1 MTIFDLHAAVL
12 ADYRDFV
19 RSFLLVADPR
29 IRERVDRAF
38 AEEAHL
44 WPAFLLQV
52 SPAYARDASVDE
64 LAARGDLHPEA
75 ARIFRTARGDPF
87 YLYRHQVQA
96 LAKAQRG
103 ESYVVTSG
111 TGSGKSLTY
120 FLPIVDS
127 VLRHPAVDRTVALI
141 VYPMN
146 ALVNSQ
152 LQALETLKA
161 GYESRTGRPFPVA
174 FAKYTGET
182 GEQARQA
189 MRERPPHIILTN
201 YMMAE
206 LMLVRPE
213 DQRFLDAAGGGLRFL
228 VFDELHTYRGRQG
241 ADVAML
247 IRRLKERAAGPDLVH
262 IGASAT
268 MVAGPTVA
276 PAQRRQTV
284 ADVAGKLFGH
294 PLRAQDVIEETLV
307 PFTVGGPPTAEELR
321 AAIGPHLHPHP
332 HPLPH
337 TGGGEPTSPSPI
349 LGEGLGV
356 RAIPP
361 SPILGEGPG
370 VRALPPSPILG
381 EGPGVRAE
389 WPEERALPPHL
400 DIPETLRRKMVEV
413 AREFRKNP
421 TPSEAILWQALRGK
435 QLDGVKFRSQQPI
448 GPFVV
453 DFYAP
458 SARLVVEVDG
468 GIHETQQARDRERQ
482 HLLESLG
489 LRFVRLS
496 AELVEK
502 DLPRALEII
511 RAAIGPHPQ
520 PLPHTGGG
528 EPPPPSPILGEGLG
542 VRALP
547 PSPTLGEGPGV
558 RALPAYRAHPL
569 SRWIEHTFGLEAE
582 EDGYRRRAPRTL
594 PDAAKQLAA
603 ETGLEPQQ
611 CEQALRAWLALGGQ
625 LRREDGGRAFAFKL
639 HQFISQGRA
648 LYASLESAERRLLSL
663 EGQVQGVEGRIL
675 APIKFC
681 RQCGQEYYHVVRQG
695 DGVIPHPI
703 GERGAEEEED
713 AQAGYL
719 MLASAANDWSEEL
732 LPEEWRDP
740 GGRIKSTYRTRVPKP
755 LWVRPDGA
763 CFATPREDAVKMWF
777 QPQPFSLCLSCGEFY
792 TAREREFTKLAT
804 LSSEARS
811 SATTILAASL
821 LRHARRSGVA
831 RDKLLTFTDNRQ
843 DAALQAGHFNDLVHL
858 AVLRAALCAA
868 LREHGVLT
876 SDRVAQ
882 VVVAHCGLTLRD
894 IARNPELAPDS
905 AAGQEVWRVFTDLV
919 EYRLY
924 DDLRRGW
931 RITQPNLEE
940 LGLLRIGYRGLTE
953 LAADEAA
960 FAFHPALAARSPAQ
974 RQALL
979 TALLDRFRR
988 KLAIDARF
996 LREQE
1001 QVNLRRRCEQQLNEF
1016 WGLDPEAS
1024 ELRPANDFVL
1034 WGRSPKSVDGFGL
1047 GPRSAIGRYL
1057 RRELHLDGKEYDA
1070 LLPPLLDLLV
1080 RHGLLTRLP
1089 PVADHQRFQLD
1100 AACLLWQP
1108 GDGAPAADPF
1118 SMRRG
1123 GVSPTERVNRFFQR
1137 FYQEAAAELAQ
1148 LEAREHT
1155 AQVVTPG
1162 ERERRE
1168 RRFRWEAND
1177 ERKESELGRRLP
1189 YLICSP
1195 TMELGVDIADLDIVH
1210 LRNAP
1215 PTPANYAQRSGRAGR
1230 QGQAGLIFTYC
1241 GALNS
1246 HDQYYFRRRE
1256 EMVAGSVRPPRLDLT
1271 NESLLIA
1278 HMHAMWL
1285 AEVRLP
1291 LGQSIEQVID
1301 TDFETLPLRENVAGQ
1316 IQLDPVRRA
1325 RLRSRIRQV
1334 LQSDEASLRQ
1344 AAWFTDDW
1352 IDRVID
1358 AAPAAFDRAFD
1369 RWRELHRA
1377 ADQQLR
1383 AAQQMLLR
1391 ARKAEEQQ
1399 QATRLQQEA
1408 LRQRNLLLQIDVQRE
1423 ESDFY
1428 PYRYLASEGF
1438 LPGYNF
1444 PALPVRAWV
1453 PRGEGEFISRPRFL
1467 AIREFAP
1474 HAIVYHEG
1482 ARWEVIAFQAPP
1494 GGLEQRRRRM
1504 RLCHT
1509 CGSFCAPDLD
1519 LCPACRTR
1527 FDGENSLLVTLLE
1540 MPNVR
1545 LRRRERITSDEEE
1558 RLRRGYRIETYYQ
1571 FAPESDGARLQ
1582 EADVVVHGKPLL
1594 RLLYAPTA
1602 TLMRVN
1608 HGPYTARTP
1617 GFLVDLTSGELMEL
1631 QEESRTPK
1639 PHPSQVESVRLA
1651 VQDDQNLLLL
1661 RGAAPDF
1668 LSDPGFAATFRYA
1681 LQRGLEQRFQLEEN
1695 ELAAEMVGQGAHTA
1709 ILLYETVEG
1718 GGGVL
1723 RRLIEEAD
1731 ALAQAAAQ
1739 ALTIC
1744 HFDEAGADQKPDCI
1758 AACYECLM
1766 SYNNQTEA
1774 LLLNRHK
1781 VVETLRALSAGR
1793 TLPRIAGRS
1802 YDQHLAWLRSLT
1814 DARSELERRFLDA
1827 LAAGG
1832 YRLPDDAQVAIPE
1845 PRCNVDFFYA
1855 PNICVF
1861 CDGAVHDA
1869 PEQRSRDEA
1878 LRRKLQARGYEVI
1891 ALRYDRDLAEQIRE
1905 HPSVFGASER

>member
-1 MTIFDLHAAVL
+1 
-12 ADYRDFV
+12 
-19 RSFLLVADPR
+19 
-29 IRERVDRAF
+29 
-38 AEEAHL
+38 
-44 WPAFLLQV
+44 
-52 SPAYARDASVDE
+52 
-64 LAARGDLHPEA
+64 
-75 ARIFRTARGDPF
+75 
-87 YLYRHQVQA
+87 
-96 LAKAQRG
+96 
-103 ESYVVTSG
+103 
-111 TGSGKSLTY
+111 
-120 FLPIVDS
+120 
-127 VLRHPAVDRTVALI
+127 
-141 VYPMN
+141 
-146 ALVNSQ
+146 
-152 LQALETLKA
+152 
-161 GYESRTGRPFPVA
+161 
-174 FAKYTGET
+174 
-182 GEQARQA
+182 
-189 MRERPPHIILTN
+189 
-201 YMMAE
+201 
-206 LMLVRPE
+206 
-213 DQRFLDAAGGGLRFL
+213 
-228 VFDELHTYRGRQG
+228 
-241 ADVAML
+241 
-247 IRRLKERAAGPDLVH
+247 
-262 IGASAT
+262 
-268 MVAGPTVA
+268 
-276 PAQRRQTV
+276 
-284 ADVAGKLFGH
+284 
-294 PLRAQDVIEETLV
+294 
-307 PFTVGGPPTAEELR
+307 
-321 AAIGPHLHPHP
+321 
-332 HPLPH
+332 
-337 TGGGEPTSPSPI
+337 
-349 LGEGLGV
+349 
-356 RAIPP
+356 
-361 SPILGEGPG
+361 
-370 VRALPPSPILG
+370 
-381 EGPGVRAE
+381 
-389 WPEERALPPHL
+389 
-400 DIPETLRRKMVEV
+400 
-413 AREFRKNP
+413 
-421 TPSEAILWQALRGK
+421 
-435 QLDGVKFRSQQPI
+435 
-448 GPFVV
+448 
-453 DFYAP
+453 
-458 SARLVVEVDG
+458 
-468 GIHETQQARDRERQ
+468 
-482 HLLESLG
+482 
-489 LRFVRLS
+489 
-496 AELVEK
+496 
-502 DLPRALEII
+502 
-511 RAAIGPHPQ
+511 
-520 PLPHTGGG
+520 GG
-528 EPPPPSPILGEGLG
+528 EPPPPSPILGEGPG
-542 VRALP
+542 ERAEGPEERAL
-547 PSPTLGEGPGV
+547 S
-558 RALPAYRAHPL
+558 AYRAHPL

-648 LYASLESAERRLLSL
+648 LYASLEPAERRLLSL

-740 GGRIKSTYRTRVPKP
+740 GGRIKSTYRARVPRP

-763 CFATPREDAVKMWF
+763 CFATPRADAVKMWF

-1369 RWRELHRA
+1369 RWRELYRA

-1474 HAIVYHEG
+1474 HAVVYHEG

-1519 LCPACRTR
+1519 LCPVCRTR

-1878 LRRKLQARGYEVI
+1878 LRRELQARGYEVI
-1891 ALRYDRDLAEQIRE
+1891 ALRYNRDLAEQIRE